1 MSHTIVNHAP
11 LRTIAD
17 LLKALDELEQQHICK
32 YEIVRGTC
40 SNEGSTWK
48 CECGKSVKSN

>member
-1 MSHTIVNHAP
+1 MKIIINHTP
-11 LRTIAD
+11 LKTIAD

-40 SNEGSTWK
+40 SNVGSTWK

>member
-1 MSHTIVNHAP
+1 MKTFAP
-11 LRTIAD
+11 TTPLKTIAD

-40 SNEGSTWK
+40 SNVGSTWK

>member
-1 MSHTIVNHAP
+1 MKTIINHTPLKTMS
-11 LRTIAD
+11 D

-40 SNEGSTWK
+40 SALGSTWK